1 MDALKDFAWF
11 FVIILALAIVWFLS
25 GGPDRES
32 AKNPFINPPNPIS
45 SGKTYGTSFFSGR
58 ESNAS
63 TSNIKE
69 QKGTIEEQLKTIG
82 EETARVKDELK
93 KVQEK
98 ASLSEYSDLIT
109 FSRGNATAI
118 SPDKEYLQI
127 ILSKTAKNKI
137 IITGWELKS
146 LISGVSVKIGEAS
159 WLPRLGSSNIKNTI
173 VLSPGEKAI
182 IITGRPP
189 IGVSFRTNIC
199 SGYFGQFQNF
209 YPSLK
214 AECPDP
220 YGEIEEQYLS
230 GPNAYNDSCLDFIDR
245 IRRCGI
251 NTEQLPLGMQS
262 QCQDFVT
269 KKINYNSCIDKHKN
283 DENFYRGEWRVYLSR
298 DTELWKSKREVI
310 KLIDEKG
317 KDIGTITY

>member
-137 IITGWELKS
+137 IITGWELK
-146 LISGVSVKIGEAS
+146 V
-159 WLPRLGSSNIKNTI
+159 
-173 VLSPGEKAI
+173 
-182 IITGRPP
+182 
-189 IGVSFRTNIC
+189 
-199 SGYFGQFQNF
+199 
-209 YPSLK
+209 
-214 AECPDP
+214 
-220 YGEIEEQYLS
+220 
-230 GPNAYNDSCLDFIDR
+230 
-245 IRRCGI
+245 
-251 NTEQLPLGMQS
+251 
-262 QCQDFVT
+262 
-269 KKINYNSCIDKHKN
+269 
-283 DENFYRGEWRVYLSR
+283 
-298 DTELWKSKREVI
+298 
-310 KLIDEKG
+310 
-317 KDIGTITY
+317 